1 MISFTPLRRSAIA
14 GLLAS
19 SALFSP
25 QAALANDT
33 FGTKSDSQTISV
45 EQTSQY
51 LHYSAAISPTRMYV
65 KNVGSVTALHTS
77 RRKSED
83 WRH

>member
-19 SALFSP
+19 SPLFSP

-33 FGTKSDSQTISV
+33 FCTKSDSQTISA
-45 EQTSQY
+45 EQASQY
-51 LHYSAAISPTRMYV
+51 LH
-65 KNVGSVTALHTS
+65 
-77 RRKSED
+77 
-83 WRH
+83 